1 VIRAGAEGDV
11 TLALAPGQ
19 PPVVHAD
26 LDGFAFAVSAI
37 ASAVAVLD
45 AVETRLGKTVSAT
58 WQAID
63 RGTCETNLAATVKGA
78 PTLDFDALRRLAS
91 DAFGCAVQV
100 VRLGASG
107 FVASVVS
114 IIASVCE
121 DIVQAAFWAVE
132 LVRIVIEGLDR
143 RPMPTMH
150 SSDRHP
156 CRRLITSQ

>member
-1 VIRAGAEGDV
+1 MIRAGAEGDV

-100 VRLGASG
+100 PTGGIRVRGIGRLDHRLCLRGHRPSSLLGSG
-107 FVASVVS
+107 TRPD
-114 IIASVCE
+114 CH
-121 DIVQAAFWAVE
+121 
-132 LVRIVIEGLDR
+132 R
-143 RPMPTMH
+143 RSRPPA
-150 SSDRHP
+150 DANNA
-156 CRRLITSQ
+156 LI